1 VDSDWP
7 MVNIE
12 LNAAEAALAVDLL
25 AHLAA
30 LIDADDPDGLRDAFG
45 DHIDEHLLTDMQV
58 KLLSHEPDEVNDDRA
73 EVAARLRVIYTKMWQ
88 QLPPEAPMRWLDRR
102 LR

>member
-1 VDSDWP
+1 

-12 LNAAEAALAVDLL
+12 LDAAEAAKVVDIL

-30 LIDADDPDGLRDAFG
+30 LIDADDPDGLRNAF
-45 DHIDEHLLTDMQV
+45 DERIDEHLLSDTQV
-58 KLLSHEPDEVNDDRA
+58 SLLTHDPSEVSDDRA
-73 EVAARLRVIYTKMWQ
+73 KVAAHLRVVYTKMWQ
-88 QLPPEAPMRWLDRR
+88 QLPPEAPARWLDRR